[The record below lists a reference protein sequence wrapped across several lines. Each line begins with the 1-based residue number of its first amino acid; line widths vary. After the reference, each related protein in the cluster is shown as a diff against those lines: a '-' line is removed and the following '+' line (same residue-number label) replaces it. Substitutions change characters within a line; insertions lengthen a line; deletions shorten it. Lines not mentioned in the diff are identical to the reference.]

1 MGALHCLESSQQLS
15 KVDIAFTFIF
25 LMRKLRLAQAV
36 QCACGRVGVGG
47 CPKILS
53 FPVLWTAAVMEEQK
67 RGLAGKPLFGVAFK
81 HSLPQSR
88 SDQFPPTRPPTHHQ
102 LRAEGTG
109 WTDSVLF
116 HIVLLTIQPK
126 LAKK

>member
-1 MGALHCLESSQQLS
+1 MGAFHCLESSQQLS

-67 RGLAGKPLFGVAFK
+67 RSLAGKPLFEVAFK

-88 SDQFPPTRPPTHHQ
+88 SDQFPPTRSPPPPPVESRGSRVDR
-102 LRAEGTG
+102 LG
-109 WTDSVLF
+109 
-116 HIVLLTIQPK
+116 IIPYCLTYYPTQ
-126 LAKK
+126 AG